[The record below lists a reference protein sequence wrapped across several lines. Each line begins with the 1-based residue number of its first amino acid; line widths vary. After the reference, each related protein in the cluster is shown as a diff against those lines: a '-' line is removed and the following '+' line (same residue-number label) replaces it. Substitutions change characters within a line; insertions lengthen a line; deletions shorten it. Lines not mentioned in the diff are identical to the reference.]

1 MDKTDIYGQ
10 IMDKVQKLTGALY
23 RVTDL
28 LSDREPLKWL
38 LRNKAI
44 NIYENIASII
54 FAKNKEDIIEE
65 TLNNLSQ
72 IISIL
77 ELVSMGP
84 FISNLNF
91 GVLKKEYVNFK
102 ALIEG
107 KKTDISQEQKL
118 LSDISN
124 GQPSIGQSDVRHDV
138 RHRVANTSRPAVVA
152 GVDGQLDVQ
161 HGMLRKAVLVGRK
174 QKILEFLAN
183 QGPKNISEITPVIE
197 GISGKSIQRDL
208 LDLVKSGKLK
218 TEGEK
223 RWRKYSI
230 S

>member
-1 MDKTDIYGQ
+1 MDIYGQ

-44 NIYENIASII
+44 NIYENITSII
-54 FAKNKEDIIEE
+54 FAKNKDNIIEE

-77 ELVSMGP
+77 ELVSMGT

-91 GVLKKEYVNFK
+91 EVLKREYINLK
-102 ALIEG
+102 AFIEG
-107 KKTDISQEQKL
+107 KRTDISQEQKL
-118 LSDISN
+118 LSDISI
-124 GQPSIGQSDVRHDV
+124 GHSIGQPDVQDVHDSV
-138 RHRVANTSRPAVVA
+138 VHKAVVI
-152 GVDGQLDVQ
+152 
-161 HGMLRKAVLVGRK
+161 GRK
-174 QKILEFLAN
+174 EKVLEFLRTE
-183 QGPKNISEITPVIE
+183 GPKTISEITPVFN
-197 GISGKSIQRDL
+197 GISEKTIQRDL
-208 LDLVKSGKLK
+208 LELVKSGKIRA
-218 TEGEK
+218 EGEK

-230 S
+230 I

>member
-1 MDKTDIYGQ
+1 
-10 IMDKVQKLTGALY
+10 MDKVQKLTGALY

-44 NIYENIASII
+44 NIYENITSII
-54 FAKNKEDIIEE
+54 FAKNKDNIIEE

-77 ELVSMGP
+77 ELVSMGA

-91 GVLKKEYVNFK
+91 DVLKREYVNLR

-107 KKTDISQEQKL
+107 KKGDIAPEQKL
-118 LSDISN
+118 LSDITI
-124 GQPSIGQSDVRHDV
+124 GQPSKPSIGQLPKNKTDVRNIHDSV
-138 RHRVANTSRPAVVA
+138 THKPMVI
-152 GVDGQLDVQ
+152 D
-161 HGMLRKAVLVGRK
+161 RK
-174 QKILEFLAN
+174 QKILDFLSN
-183 QGPKNISEITPVIE
+183 EGPKTISEITPVFN
-197 GISGKSIQRDL
+197 GISEKTIQRDL
-208 LDLVKSGKLK
+208 LELVKSGKVRA
-218 TEGEK
+218 EGEK

>member
-10 IMDKVQKLTGALY
+10 IMDRVQKLTGALY

-54 FAKNKEDIIEE
+54 FAKNKENIIEE

-72 IISIL
+72 IINIL
-77 ELVSMGP
+77 ELVSMSA
-84 FISNLNF
+84 FIANLNF
-91 GVLKKEYVNFK
+91 EILKKEYVYLR

-118 LSDISN
+118 LSDISI
-124 GQPSIGQSDVRHDV
+124 GQPSIGQPSGVQPSKNTKNKADAQTDVQGRALHKDL
-138 RHRVANTSRPAVVA
+138 HKDT
-152 GVDGQLDVQ
+152 GVD
-161 HGMLRKAVLVGRK
+161 RKE
-174 QKILEFLAN
+174 KILEFLAN
-183 QGPKNISEITPVIE
+183 QGPKTISEITPVFH
-197 GISGKSIQRDL
+197 GIDRKS
-208 LDLVKSGKLK
+208 VV
-218 TEGEK
+218 
-223 RWRKYSI
+223 
-230 S
+230 

>member
-1 MDKTDIYGQ
+1 MDIYGQ

-44 NIYENIASII
+44 NIYENITSII
-54 FAKNKEDIIEE
+54 FAKNKDNIIEE

-77 ELVSMGP
+77 ELVSMGA

-91 GVLKKEYVNFK
+91 EVLKREYVNLR

-107 KKTDISQEQKL
+107 KRSDIASEQKL
-118 LSDISN
+118 LSDISI
-124 GQPSIGQSDVRHDV
+124 GQSSIGQLPKNKADAQDVQD
-138 RHRVANTSRPAVVA
+138 RVLHKAVV
-152 GVDGQLDVQ
+152 VD
-161 HGMLRKAVLVGRK
+161 RKEKV
-174 QKILEFLAN
+174 LEFIRAE
-183 QGPKNISEITPVIE
+183 GPKTISEIIPVFN
-197 GISGKSIQRDL
+197 GISEKTIQRDL
-208 LDLVKSGKLK
+208 LDLVKSGKVRA
-218 TEGEK
+218 EGEK